1 MAVTYT
7 MANTTGILQVS
18 SDGVN
23 WENLPN
29 PSDME
34 YQVYDLDAGGSTGRT
49 LDGSMQRDRVAIK
62 EKLVMSFPPMIGSDM
77 QKVLSLIADQFF
89 YCRYY
94 SLRTGNVRTA
104 VMYVG
109 DRTAKA
115 YYMYTKDG
123 SDLYTDIK
131 FNFIEK

>member
-7 MANTTGILQVS
+7 MAYTTGILQVS
-18 SDGVN
+18 SDGSH

-29 PSDME
+29 PSEME

-62 EKLVMSFPPMIGSDM
+62 EKLVMIFPPMLAEDM
-77 QKVLSLIADQFF
+77 NKVLGLIADQFF
-89 YCRYY
+89 YCKYY
-94 SLRTGNVRTA
+94 SLRTGGVRTA
-104 VMYVG
+104 IMYVG
-109 DRTAKA
+109 DRSAKA
-115 YYMYTKDG
+115 YYRFTADG
-123 SDLYTDIK
+123 SDMYTDIK